1 MARAL
6 AHVPLLKEGSLYLSS
21 MCRCWFLLIVLIFFS
36 FGGSREFQ
44 TLDRAL
50 AQIFPGAKVE
60 VKNVVLTPEQ
70 VNAIEE
76 ASKVKLNSRLI
87 SWYIAKRNGQIV
99 GYAYVDV
106 HTVRTHPET
115 VLYALDSKGRIL
127 AIEVL
132 SFNEPLEYMPDEEW
146 LRQFKGK
153 SGADPVRLKKDVIN
167 MTGATLTSRAITDNA
182 RKVLHMWKV
191 LFGGAR

>member
-1 MARAL
+1 M
-6 AHVPLLKEGSLYLSS
+6 
-21 MCRCWFLLIVLIFFS
+21 VLIFFS

-76 ASKVKLNSRLI
+76 ASKVKLNSRLV